1 MTGGLLQLVTSGV
14 EDAPLIENPDITFF
28 NIVYLRH
35 SNFSLLQSKYYLG
48 NKKFNQKI
56 EQKIPSAGDLL

>member
-14 EDAPLIENPDITFF
+14 EDAPLIVDPDITFF
-28 NIVYLRH
+28 NIVYMRH
-35 SNFSLLQSKYYLG
+35 SNFSLLQSNYYLG

-56 EQKIPSAGDLL
+56 